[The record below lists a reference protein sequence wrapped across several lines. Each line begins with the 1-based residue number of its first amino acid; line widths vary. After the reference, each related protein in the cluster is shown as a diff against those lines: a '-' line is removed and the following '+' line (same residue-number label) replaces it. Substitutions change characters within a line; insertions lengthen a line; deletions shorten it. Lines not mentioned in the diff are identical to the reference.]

1 MLLTKPVIGCYA
13 ILCSPIPDG
22 AYQLEDDVTS
32 FKVSNIFTDNR
43 GTVFIQ
49 RNHDHYD
56 DDECFNA
63 KNFMFYD
70 DTIYGTS
77 KTLGGHDA

>member
-13 ILCSPIPDG
+13 VLCNPIPAG

-32 FKVSNIFTDNR
+32 FQVSSIFTGIQ

-49 RNHDHYD
+49 RNRDHYD
-56 DDECFNA
+56 DDECFDG
-63 KNFMFYD
+63 KYFMFYD
-70 DTIYGTS
+70 DSIYGTS
-77 KTLGGHDA
+77 QTLGVPNA

>member
-13 ILCSPIPDG
+13 ILCSPIPDSS
-22 AYQLEDDVTS
+22 YQLEDDVTS
-32 FKVSNIFTDNR
+32 FQISNIFTGIN
-43 GTVFIQ
+43 GSVFIQ
-49 RNHDHYD
+49 RNRDHYD
-56 DDECFNA
+56 NDECFNA
-63 KNFMFYD
+63 ENFMFYA